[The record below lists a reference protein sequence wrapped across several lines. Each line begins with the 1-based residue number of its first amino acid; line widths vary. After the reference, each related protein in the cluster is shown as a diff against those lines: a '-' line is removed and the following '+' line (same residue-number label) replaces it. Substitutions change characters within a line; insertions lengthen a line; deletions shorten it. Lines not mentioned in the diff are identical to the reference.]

1 MLFMLYIDWLYGYII
16 HQYILILLK
25 KNTWIM
31 KRDTANGKI
40 AGVCA
45 GLAQEFNADQIILKA
60 IFLLL
65 FFGLWSGKNIN
76 LWNLLKFYLY

>member
-1 MLFMLYIDWLYGYII
+1 
-16 HQYILILLK
+16 
-25 KNTWIM
+25 M

-65 FFGLWSGKNIN
+65 FFGL
-76 LWNLLKFYLY
+76 